1 MIWLQKDGLSTKRI
15 GEITKKNQ
23 STMLYITERYYN
35 LQMFE
40 DRDRLRRSLERS
52 LKRNTMC
59 KVQDNPYISAS
70 QVLTDLMIDYDI
82 SHTSNGEKC
91 H

>member
-1 MIWLQKDGLSTKRI
+1 
-15 GEITKKNQ
+15 
-23 STMLYITERYYN
+23 MLYITERT
-35 LQMFE
+35 FE
-40 DRDRLRRSLERS
+40 DRDWLRRSLDRS